1 MKNLLLV
8 YVILLG
14 CFSANAQEFVK
25 KFRIEGHI
33 KGLETPD
40 GKMYL
45 RGLVNANGVNQT
57 DTVEVHDG
65 RFSFSGETEPTCV
78 KIYSKRVGYP
88 NYINPMDIFVGE
100 GNIYV
105 EAIYDTTEYTFLR
118 DVKVKGSPL
127 HDESVIYNRK
137 LTDALGHVDFEKLQK
152 DYMTAQEKRDTTA
165 LRKLNEINDELSTKL
180 KQAMDDFIRDNPTSF
195 VSMHV
200 ISEISRATGE
210 YLALAKKWFGYMN
223 ASVKSSLIG
232 KRIAKNLEYASKG
245 ELIGKPAG
253 DFEQPTADGKPV
265 RLSDYRGKYVLLD
278 FWASWN
284 KESIATQDSLVPVQ
298 KALKKNKFVIISLS
312 LDLDKK
318 EWMEK
323 IIQRDTTQWKQVCD
337 FKGWDNSIVKQQG
350 ITRIPANIL
359 IGPDKRVI
367 TQDIRGKELIDKV
380 KQLIEQD
387 KEKEKAA
394 KEAERTRKRQNKK

>member
-105 EAIYDTTEYTFLR
+105 EAIYDTTEYF
-118 DVKVKGSPL
+118 
-127 HDESVIYNRK
+127 
-137 LTDALGHVDFEKLQK
+137 
-152 DYMTAQEKRDTTA
+152 
-165 LRKLNEINDELSTKL
+165 
-180 KQAMDDFIRDNPTSF
+180 
-195 VSMHV
+195 
-200 ISEISRATGE
+200 
-210 YLALAKKWFGYMN
+210 
-223 ASVKSSLIG
+223 
-232 KRIAKNLEYASKG
+232 
-245 ELIGKPAG
+245 
-253 DFEQPTADGKPV
+253 
-265 RLSDYRGKYVLLD
+265 
-278 FWASWN
+278 
-284 KESIATQDSLVPVQ
+284 
-298 KALKKNKFVIISLS
+298 
-312 LDLDKK
+312 
-318 EWMEK
+318 
-323 IIQRDTTQWKQVCD
+323 
-337 FKGWDNSIVKQQG
+337 
-350 ITRIPANIL
+350 
-359 IGPDKRVI
+359 
-367 TQDIRGKELIDKV
+367 
-380 KQLIEQD
+380 
-387 KEKEKAA
+387 
-394 KEAERTRKRQNKK
+394 

>member
-165 LRKLNEINDELSTKL
+165 LRKLNEIMMS
-180 KQAMDDFIRDNPTSF
+180 
-195 VSMHV
+195 
-200 ISEISRATGE
+200 
-210 YLALAKKWFGYMN
+210 
-223 ASVKSSLIG
+223 
-232 KRIAKNLEYASKG
+232 
-245 ELIGKPAG
+245 
-253 DFEQPTADGKPV
+253 
-265 RLSDYRGKYVLLD
+265 
-278 FWASWN
+278 
-284 KESIATQDSLVPVQ
+284 
-298 KALKKNKFVIISLS
+298 
-312 LDLDKK
+312 
-318 EWMEK
+318 
-323 IIQRDTTQWKQVCD
+323 
-337 FKGWDNSIVKQQG
+337 
-350 ITRIPANIL
+350 
-359 IGPDKRVI
+359 
-367 TQDIRGKELIDKV
+367 
-380 KQLIEQD
+380 
-387 KEKEKAA
+387 
-394 KEAERTRKRQNKK
+394 

>member
-278 FWASWN
+278 FWASWCGPCRAEN
-284 KESIATQDSLVPVQ
+284 PHVLAAYKRFHDKGFDVLAV
-298 KALKKNKFVIISLS
+298 S
-312 LDLDKK
+312 LDTDAEKWKK
-318 EWMEK
+318 AIEEDALPWTHVSDLKRKNAAVEQFGVSG
-323 IIQRDTTQWKQVCD
+323 IP
-337 FKGWDNSIVKQQG
+337 DNF
-350 ITRIPANIL
+350 L
-359 IGPDKRVI
+359 IGPDGIVI
-367 TQDIRGKELIDKV
+367 ARGLRGDALMMKLEEIFKV
-380 KQLIEQD
+380 K
-387 KEKEKAA
+387 
-394 KEAERTRKRQNKK
+394 